1 MRRVDIIGVIIAKYR
16 VMMVATIRANSDLIL
31 AVATLV
37 VTLRVVM
44 WVVGMVMLAEK
55 QRQR

>member
-1 MRRVDIIGVIIAKYR
+1 MRRVDIIGVIIAEYR
-16 VMMVATIRANSDLIL
+16 MMMVATVWANGDLIF

-37 VTLRVVM
+37 MTLRVVM

>member
-16 VMMVATIRANSDLIL
+16 VMMVATVWANGDLIL

-37 VTLRVVM
+37 MTLRVVM
-44 WVVGMVMLAEK
+44 WVVGMVMLAE
-55 QRQR
+55 

>member
-16 VMMVATIRANSDLIL
+16 VMMVATIWANSDLIL

-37 VTLRVVM
+37 MTLRVVVM
-44 WVVGMVMLAEK
+44 WVVMLAEE
-55 QRQR
+55 QR

>member
-16 VMMVATIRANSDLIL
+16 VMMVATVWANGDLIL

-37 VTLRVVM
+37 MTLRVVM